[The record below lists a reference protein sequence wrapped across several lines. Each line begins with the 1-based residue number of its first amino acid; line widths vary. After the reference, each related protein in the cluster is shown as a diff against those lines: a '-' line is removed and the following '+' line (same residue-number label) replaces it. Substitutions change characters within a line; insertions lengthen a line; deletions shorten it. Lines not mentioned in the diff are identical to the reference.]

1 MAKYLSGREP
11 YFRVGID
18 STTDDLTS
26 FSVIGNSYFTGIVT
40 ALTFSGDG
48 SQLTGIVASG
58 VGIDIRDD
66 DVSVGVITTFNF
78 GEGIEVTPITSGIS
92 TIFISYSPVAGIATY
107 AINAGVSTYAEVSGI
122 ATYSSVAGVATY
134 APSAG
139 VATYAP
145 VAGVATYAPVAGVAT
160 YAPVAGVATYAP
172 LAGISTLSEY
182 ASLSGIATNVIGG
195 IASVTNL
202 NVSGVA
208 TLAQLTV
215 GVITASTFSGNGS
228 QLTNVIGLSTQ
239 WITNSVGLHTFS
251 KVGIGTTA
259 PLYNLHVNGEVV
271 ISAGNSTPQHIK
283 IKAYEEDGGALSF
296 EGSSGQL
303 LSVSNNL
310 QGTIFGVN
318 NISGIPIVEVDSNG
332 TISLAESGGNVG
344 LGSTRP
350 TSKLYVVGD
359 GYFTGVVTATTF
371 YGDGSN
377 LTGLSAGISSVA
389 DYAKVSGIATYATTA
404 GVSTYASSAGISTTS
419 NYSQVSGIS
428 TYSSAAGIATYAS
441 ASGIATYSNTSGIS
455 TLALGFS
462 TTASIN
468 TTGIITASTFVGLS
482 SSAYKLKI
490 LDVDSGD
497 ILYNNV
503 SILLNMDGANGSTS
517 FIDTSINSLN
527 VFPSGDAQISATQ
540 SKFGGSSASFDGVGD
555 YLTVSPNTV
564 FGMGLDDY
572 TIEAWI
578 YGTFPTTDVN
588 YYTIWTVDTGGGAFA
603 QLRFG
608 NNGFGNRLQF
618 NTGVNFNNVFGLT
631 LTKSDFINVWRHIA
645 VVRNSGNV
653 TVYVDGIAATRWT
666 LGPETGTTV
675 THDLGLSCSLKIGA
689 SQSNNNLFKGF
700 IDDFRITRGVARYTS
715 NFTPPVAAFSAPPA
729 SIRNLQLNDLD
740 ISNNYLNGN
749 LGIGTTQPSAKL
761 DVRGN
766 VNISG
771 VVTAPNFVGNL
782 TGTATTANTSEYA
795 KVSGISTYSNTSGVS
810 TSTIGGI
817 VNVSNL
823 NVSGVST
830 LGTVSV
836 SQLFSSGIVTA
847 FKFVG
852 DGSLLTGVIPS
863 STAGINISNNDT
875 NVGVALTIN
884 FGRYLNVSPASA
896 GIVTVTTPSSI
907 PTGISKNSTSF
918 VATEGQISFATNYVV
933 GNIEVF
939 LNGIRLSES
948 EYIADNGEV
957 ILLNEG
963 ASENDLLEV
972 VNSQILFIP
981 FGDYGDLGQVE
992 TDAFGIPISPSF
1004 DALTDPPATVAVN
1017 DLGQLV

>member
-58 VGIDIRDD
+58 VGIDIKDD

-122 ATYSSVAGVATY
+122 ATYASVAGVATY

-160 YAPVAGVATYAP
+160 YAPVAGVASYAP

-215 GVITASTFSGNGS
+215 GVITASTFSGDGS
-228 QLTNVIGLSTQ
+228 ELTNVIGLSTQ

-296 EGSSGQL
+296 EGSTGQL

-310 QGTIFGVN
+310 EGTIFGVN

-389 DYAKVSGIATYATTA
+389 DYAKVSGIATYADF
-404 GVSTYASSAGISTTS
+404 S
-419 NYSQVSGIS
+419 
-428 TYSSAAGIATYAS
+428 GIATYAS

-527 VFPSGDAQISATQ
+527 VFPSGDAQISTTQ

-572 TIEAWI
+572 TVEAWI

-608 NNGFGNRLQF
+608 NNGFGDRLQF

-689 SQSNNNLFKGF
+689 SQSNNNVFKGF

-715 NFTPPVAAFSAPPA
+715 NFTPPVTAFSAPPA

-771 VVTAPNFVGNL
+771 VVTALNFVGNL

-795 KVSGISTYSNTSGVS
+795 KVSGISTYSNTSGISTYANSSGVS

-817 VNVSNL
+817 VDVSNL
-823 NVSGVST
+823 NVSGITT
-830 LGTVSV
+830 LGNVSV

-907 PTGISKNSTSF
+907 PTGISKNSTPF
-918 VATEGQISFATNYVV
+918 VATEGQTSFVANYVV
-933 GNIEVF
+933 GSIEVF

>member
-18 STTDDLTS
+18 STTDELTS

-58 VGIDIRDD
+58 VGVDIRDD
-66 DVSVGVITTFNF
+66 NITVGVITTFNF
-78 GEGIEVTPITSGIS
+78 GQGIDVTSVSSGIS
-92 TIFISYSPVAGIATY
+92 TIFTSYSPLAGIATY
-107 AINAGVSTYAEVSGI
+107 AINAGVSTYANSSGIASYATVSGI
-122 ATYSSVAGVATY
+122 ATYAPVAGVATY
-134 APSAG
+134 APIAG

-160 YAPVAGVATYAP
+160 YTPVAGVST
-172 LAGISTLSEY
+172 ISGY
-182 ASLSGIATNVIGG
+182 ASFSGIATNVIGG

-208 TLAQLTV
+208 TLSQLTV

-271 ISAGNSTPQHIK
+271 VSAGNSVAQHIK

-389 DYAKVSGIATYATTA
+389 DYAKVAGIATYATTA
-404 GVSTYASSAGISTTS
+404 GVSTYASSAGISTVS

-428 TYSSAAGIATYAS
+428 TYSSVAGVATYAS

-455 TLALGFS
+455 TLTLGFS

-468 TTGIITASTFVGLS
+468 TTGIITASTFVG
-482 SSAYKLKI
+482 
-490 LDVDSGD
+490 SGSTSYRVTVPVLGEGD
-497 ILYNNV
+497 PFYDNV
-503 SILLNMDGANGSTS
+503 ALLLHMDGANGSTT
-517 FIDTSINSLN
+517 FTDTSKNNLSITRTGN
-527 VFPSGDAQISATQ
+527 VAISTSQ
-540 SKFGGSSASFDGVGD
+540 SKFGGASAYFDGTGDYLNLPSSSNLIMGTGDFTIEVWLYRESSSIFGVTAASTYNASASFRISDSNMILDSQGV
-555 YLTVSPNTV
+555 T
-564 FGMGLDDY
+564 
-572 TIEAWI
+572 
-578 YGTFPTTDVN
+578 
-588 YYTIWTVDTGGGAFA
+588 
-603 QLRFG
+603 
-608 NNGFGNRLQF
+608 
-618 NTGVNFNNVFGLT
+618 T
-631 LTKSDFINVWRHIA
+631 LTINTTVPKNQWIHVAVTRSSNIVRFFLNGIQQGTNQTFSTNFSGQINVIGQLVA
-645 VVRNSGNV
+645 DNCCSYQG
-653 TVYVDGIAATRWT
+653 YMD
-666 LGPETGTTV
+666 
-675 THDLGLSCSLKIGA
+675 DL
-689 SQSNNNLFKGF
+689 
-700 IDDFRITRGVARYTS
+700 RITKGVARYTS
-715 NFTPPVAAFSAPPA
+715 NFTPPTSAFLEGFP
-729 SIRNLQLNDLD
+729 IITRNLQLSDLD

-761 DVRGN
+761 DVRGD

-771 VVTAPNFVGNL
+771 VVTALNFVGNL

-795 KVSGISTYSNTSGVS
+795 KVSGISTYSNTSGVSTYANSSGVS

-884 FGRYLNVSPASA
+884 FGRYLNLSPASA

-948 EYIADNGEV
+948 EYIANDGEV

-972 VNSQILFIP
+972 INSQILFIP